1 MTHLSHIIPVLTLVM
16 GVAMTAGCGGPSDAD
31 IDATVEARTQ
41 TTSEERLNPTSPIRN
56 LIAEIDAESIDSVRE
71 MLDAGID
78 PNKNPIPGGFT
89 PVGAYPLHLAVVKG
103 NEEIV
108 KMLLAYG
115 VRYTAEPRIKTKQRP
130 CIGQLSSDRKTW
142 LRYSSIPLPL
152 SMC

>member
-1 MTHLSHIIPVLTLVM
+1 MNRKFTTLFLFP
-16 GVAMTAGCGGPSDAD
+16 AAILLLAGCGEASQPSVD
-31 IDATVEARTQ
+31 IDATVEARIQATV
-41 TTSEERLNPTSPIRN
+41 EARLKTALPIRS
-56 LIAEIDAESIDSVRE
+56 LIAEIAAASIDSVRE

-115 VRYTAEPRIKTKQRP
+115 VR
-130 CIGQLSSDRKTW
+130 
-142 LRYSSIPLPL
+142 
-152 SMC
+152 

>member
-1 MTHLSHIIPVLTLVM
+1 MTNLSRILPVLTLVI
-16 GVAMTAGCGGPSDAD
+16 GAIMTADCARPYDAD
-31 IDATVEARTQ
+31 IDATVEARIQATV
-41 TTSEERLNPTSPIRN
+41 EARLKTALPIRS
-56 LIAEIDAESIDSVRE
+56 LIAEIAAASIDSVRE